1 MTERSM
7 LDIAR
12 ERYTTKHYS
21 GEKIPREDLEAI
33 LEVLRLS
40 PSSVNSQPW
49 HFFVASSDEARAKIT
64 PAFADFNRERV
75 TLASDVI
82 VLREAG
88 STKRISSAFTKRS
101 SRRALQGNRE
111 SAGARRRAPPLRGA
125 SCQDA

>member
-40 PSSVNSQPW
+40 PSSVNS
-49 HFFVASSDEARAKIT
+49 
-64 PAFADFNRERV
+64 
-75 TLASDVI
+75 
-82 VLREAG
+82 
-88 STKRISSAFTKRS
+88 
-101 SRRALQGNRE
+101 
-111 SAGARRRAPPLRGA
+111 
-125 SCQDA
+125 